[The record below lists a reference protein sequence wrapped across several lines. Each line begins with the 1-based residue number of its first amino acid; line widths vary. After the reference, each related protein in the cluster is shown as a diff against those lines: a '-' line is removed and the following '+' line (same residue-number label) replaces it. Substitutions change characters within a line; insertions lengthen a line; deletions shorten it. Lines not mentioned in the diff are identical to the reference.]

1 MSTLKQQISSFLYLR
16 ASILRAVAYGDLS
29 GAEIMAIAQINPGSL
44 TLRRQNP
51 DLWTI
56 DELGRLSVALRHEAT
71 TLKAIRQLASL
82 LMLLPDSK
90 QRQVLQ
96 RAQLTRRKLLVRQTN
111 YNYWKVWELQ
121 RIAEAL

>member
-16 ASILRAVAYGDLS
+16 ASILRAIAYGDLS

-56 DELGRLSVALRHEAT
+56 DELGRLSVALGHEAT